1 MVLARLQLG
10 YAQGLRERS
19 RCRTLFDYHDRFHCG
34 HNSACPLPGPNEL
47 GGFILTTALGIA
59 GAFRRNFYRANYR
72 LVSAR
77 SGCGAHRRDRRAF
90 LVLFIWNRFVA
101 TRAPAAAD
109 IRERGSPPRRW
120 L

>member
-1 MVLARLQLG
+1 L
-10 YAQGLRERS
+10 
-19 RCRTLFDYHDRFHCG
+19 DYHDRFHCG
-34 HNSACPLPGPNEL
+34 HNSACPLAWSERIRR
-47 GGFILTTALGIA
+47 FILTTALGIA
-59 GAFRRNFYRANYR
+59 GAFVATFIGQTIGWYR
-72 LVSAR
+72 LDQ
-77 SGCGAHRRDRRAF
+77 GAGLIGATVGAF